1 MDQSAVAEHPE
12 SAVTVFASSLSSLL
26 SPSQYSSFQ
35 TERSESGQDSPWGS
49 SPLTDSASPRLL
61 EQTEGVDA
69 SCVYRQF
76 SDPRTLCY
84 NLSEDQITSHTH
96 IHIHGQ
102 GQSCERGR
110 CEAGRYFLGA
120 PPPGRETW
128 WDTARS
134 VIPLS
139 KSSLENYE
147 DYDGS
152 VPHITAAHSHHGEAF
167 SVMELW
173 LFKSAQL

>member
-1 MDQSAVAEHPE
+1 M
-12 SAVTVFASSLSSLL
+12 
-26 SPSQYSSFQ
+26 
-35 TERSESGQDSPWGS
+35 
-49 SPLTDSASPRLL
+49 
-61 EQTEGVDA
+61 
-69 SCVYRQF
+69 
-76 SDPRTLCY
+76 
-84 NLSEDQITSHTH
+84 SEDQITS
-96 IHIHGQ
+96 HIHGQ

-134 VIPLS
+134 IIPLS
-139 KSSLENYE
+139 KSSLESYE

-152 VPHITAAHSHHGEAF
+152 VPHITAVHTHHGEAF
-167 SVMELW
+167 SLMELW